1 MPNTT
6 AIEAHDVAVAL
17 HRELTTTRFRMN
29 NGMDLTISASVGLS
43 TAPADGES
51 IHAVIGAAD
60 SRMYEV
66 KNDGRGRVRGA

>member
-1 MPNTT
+1 
-6 AIEAHDVAVAL
+6 
-17 HRELTTTRFRMN
+17 MN